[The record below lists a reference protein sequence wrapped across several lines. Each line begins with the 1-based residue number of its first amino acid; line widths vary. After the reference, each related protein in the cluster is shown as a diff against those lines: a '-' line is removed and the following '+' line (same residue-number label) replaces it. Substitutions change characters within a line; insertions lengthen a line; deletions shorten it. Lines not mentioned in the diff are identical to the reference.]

1 MIAGLTR
8 AAAYVRRQVEC
19 AHAQMQYPWWIVAWS
34 VVAMLSCTIVAVAQ
48 RDALLPPGW
57 YALAIVAVA
66 FPMLPEIVLGRISP
80 PALNALIACATVAVL
95 LRTHVQYDF
104 APLVLALV
112 VGEVASLSRVAV
124 SLPALGLAIVT
135 VIGMGVGGGILWMYL
150 VTIVA
155 GWEIGFAM
163 QWQLR
168 LLQSERRRHAAQ
180 QTEAATAER
189 QRIAREIHDVVAHS
203 LSVTMLQVTGAR
215 RMLQT
220 DRDVDEAVDALQDA
234 ERVGR
239 EALTEIRRT
248 VGLLGTSGSGTR
260 VLPGVGDIADLIGTV
275 RAAGVAV
282 EYSPAGDLDAIGPT
296 VGLGLYRIAQE
307 SLANV
312 TKHAPGHGA
321 TVCLDVTTTTA
332 RLEIS
337 NDTATPGRPSGRSG
351 SGVRGMHDR
360 AQQLGGTLA
369 AGPDEHGWRVA
380 AVIPLNG
387 AT

>member
-1 MIAGLTR
+1 VIAGLIR
-8 AAAYVRRQVEC
+8 AAAYVRRQVEG

-34 VVAMLSCTIVAVAQ
+34 VVAMLSCTVVAVAQ
-48 RDALLPPGW
+48 RDALIPPGW
-57 YALAIVAVA
+57 YALAILAVA
-66 FPMLPEIVLGRISP
+66 FPMLPEVALGRISP
-80 PALNALIACATVAVL
+80 PALNAVIACGTVAVL

-112 VGEVASLSRVAV
+112 VGEVASLSRVRI
-124 SLPALGLAIVT
+124 SLGALGLAIVT
-135 VIGMGVGGGILWMYL
+135 VVGLGVGGGILWMYL

-203 LSVTMLQVTGAR
+203 LSVTMLHVTGAR

-239 EALTEIRRT
+239 QALAEIRRT
-248 VGLLGTSGSGTR
+248 VGLLGASGSGTR
-260 VLPGVGDIADLIGTV
+260 VLPGVADIADLVGTV
-275 RAAGVAV
+275 RAAGVTV
-282 EYSPAGDLDAIGPT
+282 EYSPAGDLARVDPT

-307 SLANV
+307 SLTNV

-321 TVCLDVTTTTA
+321 IVCLHVTTTTA

-337 NDTATPGRPSGRSG
+337 NGTAGPVQPNGRTG

-360 AQQLGGTLA
+360 VEQLGGRLA
-369 AGPDEHGWRVA
+369 AGPDECGWRVA

-387 AT
+387 TT